1 MIVQVVI
8 GQAKSIEIPQSF
20 NATVFTVSI
29 RISPV
34 PYKKVLSEASE
45 SPSINSHTAS
55 FMKLIPMSVHDNTVA
70 PPTTA

>member
-1 MIVQVVI
+1 MIAQVVI

-34 PYKKVLSEASE
+34 SRKKVPVKPVNVSR
-45 SPSINSHTAS
+45 
-55 FMKLIPMSVHDNTVA
+55 
-70 PPTTA
+70 